1 MFSVSAGKGASVQG
15 LHLSAESSEETIS
28 EAKRLSDEISEML
41 LAAGYFRARIP
52 KHTVVFPERRVM
64 RVMRVHEC
72 SGSELYDKDGWL

>member
-52 KHTVVFPERRVM
+52 KTQWFFLNGESLEHMNVQVRSDTIYIKIG
-64 RVMRVHEC
+64 C
-72 SGSELYDKDGWL
+72 L

>member
-52 KHTVVFPERRVM
+52 KHSGFSGTACQES
-64 RVMRVHEC
+64 HESTC
-72 SGSELYDKDGWL
+72 MFRFGVI